1 LDPIAHTLTGAA
13 LAVSG
18 LKRTTPL
25 ATAALLIGANIP
37 DVDALMYFGEDF
49 GSLAFR
55 RGWTH
60 GLLALAIHPFVVT
73 GLLLLWDRYVR
84 LKAHPNSERAR
95 ASPLLGVA
103 ALAVLSHPALDW
115 LNNYGLR
122 WLMPFDGR
130 WFYGDAVFIVDPWIW
145 LAFGGVAFAL
155 YSRRTASLSAWC
167 VFWLIGS
174 LLVSV
179 TPGVPLVARVLW
191 FAGVAAAFLARS
203 WVLAAPGRE
212 PVVQRAART
221 ALAVVG
227 VYVTTM
233 AVVDL
238 SERSLVRAALAD
250 RGIGPIENVMVAPVA
265 ANPFAGEVVAE
276 TPSAFYFG
284 SWHWLGEPRFVLAAE
299 TTPKRTFG
307 DPVFDA
313 AAQTIEAQR
322 FLTWARFPYVTVE
335 TDDEGHVVAFLDARY
350 AATGRLFGPIVRLD
364 PNLRVLSNN

>member
-18 LKRTTPL
+18 LKRATPL

-37 DVDALMYFGEDF
+37 DVDALAYFGGDF
-49 GSLAFR
+49 ESLAFR

-84 LKAHPNSERAR
+84 LKAHPNAEPAR
-95 ASPLLGVA
+95 AGPLLGVA
-103 ALAVLSHPALDW
+103 ALAVVSHPALDW

-130 WFYGDAVFIVDPWIW
+130 WFYGDAVFIIDPWIW
-145 LAFGGVAFAL
+145 LVFGGVVFTF
-155 YSRRTASLSAWC
+155 YSRRKTSLSAWC
-167 VFWLIGS
+167 AFWLLAS
-174 LLVSV
+174 LLVAV
-179 TPGVPLVARVLW
+179 TAGVPLAARVLW
-191 FAGVAAAFLARS
+191 FSGVAAAFFARKWMLS
-203 WVLAAPGRE
+203 RPGRE
-212 PVVQRAART
+212 PTVQRAARI
-221 ALAVVG
+221 ALALAG
-227 VYVTTM
+227 AYVTTM
-233 AVVDL
+233 AVADL

-250 RGIGPIENVMVAPVA
+250 RGIGPVERVMVAPVV

-276 TPSAFYFG
+276 TPSAYYFG
-284 SWHWLGEPRFVLAAE
+284 SWHWLAETRFALAPE

-307 DPVFDA
+307 DPIFDA

-322 FLTWARFPYVTVE
+322 FLTWARFPYATVE
-335 TDDEGHVVAFLDARY
+335 TDSEGHVVAFLDARY
-350 AATGRLFGPIVRLD
+350 APTGRLFGPTVRLD
-364 PNLRVLSNN
+364 PNLRVQLNN